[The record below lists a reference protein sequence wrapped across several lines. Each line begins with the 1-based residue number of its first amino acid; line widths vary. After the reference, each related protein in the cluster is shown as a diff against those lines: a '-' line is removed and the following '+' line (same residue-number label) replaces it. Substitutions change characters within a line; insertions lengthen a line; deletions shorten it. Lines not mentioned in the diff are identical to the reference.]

1 MSVLAVI
8 PARYAAT
15 RFPGKPLA
23 KLAGVEMIRRV
34 YENCLAAESVDKVIV
49 ATDDQRIVDFVS
61 AWGGAVQMTS
71 AEHLSGTD
79 RIAEVAAEQK
89 NEVVLNMQGDEPL
102 VTGVMLDQILAG
114 FADSRAEMGTAALP
128 LGAAEDSGDPN
139 LVKVVLDGNGYALYF
154 SRALIPHVR
163 DDDVAVPFYRHLG
176 IYVYRRDFLLAYP
189 RLQRGMLE
197 QAENL
202 EQLRALENGHR
213 IKVVL
218 LQGRTQSVDVPEDV
232 AKVEALL
239 NKNSI

>member
-23 KLAGVEMIRRV
+23 KLAGVEMVRRV
-34 YENCLAAESVDKVIV
+34 YENCLAAERIGEVVV
-49 ATDDQRIVDFVS
+49 ATDDQRIADFVS

-71 AEHLSGTD
+71 AEHESGTD
-79 RIAEVAAEQK
+79 RVAEVAAERK

-102 VTGVMLDQILAG
+102 VTGAMLDQILAG
-114 FADSRAEMGTAALP
+114 FAASPVEMGTAALP
-128 LGAAEDSGDPN
+128 LSETEDSGDPN
-139 LVKVVLDGNGYALYF
+139 LVKVVLDGDGYALYF

-163 DDDVAVPFYRHLG
+163 DGNIEAPFYRHLG
-176 IYVYRRDFLLAYP
+176 IYVYRREFLLGYP
-189 RLQRGMLE
+189 SLKRGILE
-197 QAENL
+197 QAEKL
-202 EQLRALENGHR
+202 EQLRALENGQR